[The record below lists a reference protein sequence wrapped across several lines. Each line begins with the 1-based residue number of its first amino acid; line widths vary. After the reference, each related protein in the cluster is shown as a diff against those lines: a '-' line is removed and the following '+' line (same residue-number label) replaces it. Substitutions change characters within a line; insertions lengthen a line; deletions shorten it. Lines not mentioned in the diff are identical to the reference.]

1 MGLSLSKVERQLTTI
16 FTEQKSLRVEA
27 VGRNT
32 QRQRKQEQTETDI
45 EEEDARILASLKKE
59 DQAAAA
65 AVKTPCS
72 HGGSKNGLL
81 LVIPRLDKQGGL
93 E

>member
-16 FTEQKSLRVEA
+16 FTQQKSLRVEA
-27 VGRNT
+27 VGGNT

-59 DQAAAA
+59 DQAAA
-65 AVKTPCS
+65 VKTPCS